1 MVVTFIGHGELNNID
16 EFRCKLIEAIES
28 CINNGA
34 DIFYCGGYGD
44 FDNACAA
51 AIGKLKFKYPN
62 IKAIFV
68 TPYIAEGY
76 QTRLKWIIDS
86 KLYDEIIYPELEEV
100 PYKFAI
106 SKRNEWMV
114 DNADLVIAF
123 VNHHFGGAY
132 STFQYAERKRKT
144 IINIA
149 D

>member
-1 MVVTFIGHGELNNID
+1 M
-16 EFRCKLIEAIES
+16 
-28 CINNGA
+28 
-34 DIFYCGGYGD
+34 
-44 FDNACAA
+44 
-51 AIGKLKFKYPN
+51 
-62 IKAIFV
+62 

-76 QTRLKWIIDS
+76 QTRLKWIIES

-132 STFQYAERKRKT
+132 STLQYAKRK
-144 IINIA
+144 
-149 D
+149 